1 MTKRIL
7 FSLLAVVVAL
17 GSELAGA
24 QKSPLSAPDLKP
36 ATSPSLPSQLT
47 EPVLERVK
55 NIEEKIV
62 TVAEDFPEEL
72 YNTYRP
78 KGNKDARTAAEILLH
93 VAGVNRRM
101 AFNLSTKQ
109 QKDALFAAGRVP
121 QSVTPFPY
129 VSKQDTV
136 AQVKESFAAVRKA
149 IQDNPDPE
157 NLEGWL
163 YVIAHSSEHF
173 GSLVTYYRENG
184 LVPPISRQ

>member
-7 FSLLAVVVAL
+7 FSLLAVVAL
-17 GSELAGA
+17 GSEIAGA
-24 QKSPLSAPDLKP
+24 QKSPPSAPDLKP
-36 ATSPSLPSQLT
+36 AASLSLPSQMT
-47 EPVLERVK
+47 EPILERIK
-55 NIEEKIV
+55 NIEEKLV
-62 TVAEDFPEEL
+62 TVAENFPDDL
-72 YNTYRP
+72 YATYRP
-78 KGNKDARTAAEILLH
+78 RGNQDVRTAAEILLH

-101 AFNLSTKQ
+101 GFNLSTKR
-109 QKDALFAAGRVP
+109 QKDALFAAGKAP

-136 AQVKESFAAVRKA
+136 AKAKESFATVRKA

-173 GSLVTYYRENG
+173 GNLVTYYREND
-184 LVPPISRQ
+184 LAPPTSRQ